1 VDPANEREVKAVKP
15 SIDQGCFPTGLHYP
29 GIAHL
34 LRVAAIG
41 IAEELAVEAIV
52 AELPIVAIDTET
64 TGRDPL
70 SDRIVELAAVIYQ
83 GKEIIQRV
91 SWLINPGRPIPQ
103 EASEVHKITDADVAD
118 KPTFGEV
125 MPAILALLE
134 GKVPLAYN
142 AEFDRQFLIAEC
154 DRCGSF
160 AGRPVPALRRN
171 VEWLDPLVW
180 AREIQREEKSRA
192 LGDVCQRLGIAL
204 DNAHRATDDAEAAL
218 KVMIA
223 LLPDARVPRMY
234 GGFLQEQ
241 RRLARQQG
249 DERARWRRERAAT
262 P

>member
-1 VDPANEREVKAVKP
+1 MKP
-15 SIDQGCFPTGLHYP
+15 SLDQGCFPTGLHYP

-41 IAEELAVEAIV
+41 IAEELLVETVV

-70 SDRIVELAAVIYQ
+70 NDRIVELGLVVYEGRQIT
-83 GKEIIQRV
+83 QRV

-103 EASEVHKITDADVAD
+103 EASDVHKITDTDVAD
-118 KPTFGEV
+118 KPTFSEV
-125 MPAILALLE
+125 MPQILALLE

-142 AEFDRQFLIAEC
+142 ADFDRQFLIAEC

-180 AREIQREEKSRA
+180 AREIQSEEKSRA
-192 LGDVCQRLGIAL
+192 LGDVCQRLGISL
-204 DNAHRATDDAEAAL
+204 DNAHRASDDAEAAL

-223 LLPDARVPRMY
+223 LIPDARVPRMY

-249 DERARWRRERAAT
+249 DERARWRRERAL

>member
-1 VDPANEREVKAVKP
+1 
-15 SIDQGCFPTGLHYP
+15 LHYP

-41 IAEELAVEAIV
+41 IAEELTVETIV
-52 AELPIVAIDTET
+52 SELPIVAIDTET

-70 SDRIVELAAVIYQ
+70 NDRIVEFAAVVYERGQIT
-83 GKEIIQRV
+83 QRF

-103 EASEVHKITDADVAD
+103 EASDVHKIKDEHVAD
-118 KPTFGEV
+118 KPTFAET
-125 MPAILALLE
+125 MPSILAVLE

-142 AEFDRQFLIAEC
+142 AAFDRDFLVAEC

-180 AREIQREEKSRA
+180 ARELHREEKSRA

-218 KVMIA
+218 KVMMA
-223 LLPDARVPRMY
+223 FLPDARIPRMY

-241 RRLARQQG
+241 RRLARQQS
-249 DERARWRRERAAT
+249 DERLRWRRERAAQS
-262 P
+262 